1 MRLLIAHQIEGRTR
15 LRAASRPVD
24 AAEFEAFADRLAGLN
39 GVEDVDWRAA
49 TGSLVV
55 EHPAL
60 EATELAA
67 GITQIGGA
75 LVAEPQEPTLR
86 PNSLMPVR
94 HGLDALDG
102 MLSRST
108 AGGLD
113 MRTLVFATLVGLALR
128 QLMQGQVMVPAISL
142 LGWAFQLLPAS
153 AAADGGPAD
162 GASDGAGDGA
172 AE

>member
-1 MRLLIAHQIEGRTR
+1 MRLLIAHQIDGRTR

-24 AAEFEAFADRLAGLN
+24 AVELQAFAERLAGLH
-39 GVEDVDWRAA
+39 GVEDVDWRTA
-49 TGSLVV
+49 TGSLVI

-60 EATELAA
+60 DAAGLAA
-67 GITQIGGA
+67 GIMQIGGA
-75 LVAEPQEPTLR
+75 LVAEPQEPTER

-94 HGLDALDG
+94 RGIDALDG
-102 MLSRST
+102 VLSRST

-162 GASDGAGDGA
+162 DASDGAGDGA